1 MTQTDTT
8 ASSVPERLYE
18 LEPREV
24 DEVFDLLRQ
33 ARRRYLLDALE
44 GGGGTTVEELVDAV
58 VERESTARG
67 LGPGVDRHDQ
77 VRLTMF
83 HNHLPKLEAA
93 GVVDCEYAEGSVTVE
108 DHEKL
113 QLLNRLRSVVDA
125 AGE

>member
-8 ASSVPERLYE
+8 ASSVPERLHE

-44 GGGGTTVEELVDAV
+44 GSGGASVEDLVESV
-58 VERESTARG
+58 VERESAARG

-83 HNHLPKLEAA
+83 HNHLPKLEEA
-93 GVVDCEYAEGSVTVE
+93 GVVECDYADGSVAVE
-108 DHEKL
+108 DSEKL
-113 QLLNRLRSVVDA
+113 ELLNQLRSVVDA